1 MAIVLPGWT
10 VNTNR
15 GPWCLYEYTKFPQS
29 ANRGQKH
36 ECVVKSKNISKLLIM
51 QSSCASSRK
60 AATLLRFLKHDAGCR
75 RETVNTDDP
84 SVTVVHA

>member
-36 ECVVKSKNISKLLIM
+36 ECVNQLEKNYIWCTSEELN
-51 QSSCASSRK
+51 
-60 AATLLRFLKHDAGCR
+60 
-75 RETVNTDDP
+75 RE
-84 SVTVVHA
+84 